1 MTAAAAQ
8 AVLTVIFGIIAI
20 CTFLLKGRQWPT
32 FITAGLFGMFA
43 GSTAWGSELMGWC
56 AAFART
62 IIQSMS
68 S

>member
-8 AVLTVIFGIIAI
+8 AVLTLIFGVIAI

-43 GSTAWGSELMGWC
+43 GSTDWGAGLMGWC
-56 AAFART
+56 GELARN
-62 IIQSMS
+62 IVQSMTS
-68 S
+68 

>member
-1 MTAAAAQ
+1 MTPAATQ
-8 AVLTVIFGIIAI
+8 AVLTLILGIIAV

-32 FITAGLFGMFA
+32 FITACLFGMFA
-43 GSTAWGSELMGWC
+43 GSTAWGSGLMGWC
-56 AAFART
+56 GDLVRS